1 MLANCMQIAAH
12 NLVSS
17 VIELKSVTF
26 IAGRSE
32 NPAEQNFLIRFFI
45 DNLIANISLYAFSWP
60 KFCFIKMDTTSY

>member
-17 VIELKSVTF
+17 VIELKTVTF

-32 NPAEQNFLIRFFI
+32 NPAEQKFLIRYGSKFKREGYSK
-45 DNLIANISLYAFSWP
+45 IS
-60 KFCFIKMDTTSY
+60 